1 MQEMRKIGE
10 SSREKFMGMMT
21 DEQKAQMEQMG
32 GSQEERVR
40 NMMRGMMGGG
50 GDRGG
55 RGGDRG
61 GGRGGR

>member
-1 MQEMRKIGE
+1 
-10 SSREKFMGMMT
+10 MGMMT

-40 NMMRGMMGGG
+40 NMMRGMMGG
-50 GDRGG
+50 
-55 RGGDRG
+55 RG